1 VFLVQV
7 NRDEEVLET
16 VQRAVTERGVQS
28 AAITL
33 IGAVKGCTVSV
44 MPKGDETED
53 ILTDCAAPLE
63 ITGTGEVADGK
74 VHVHISAGGEGQTVV
89 GHLHRA
95 VVSGWFV
102 RAYVNPM
109 S

>member
-7 NRDEEVLET
+7 NRGEEVLET
-16 VQRAVTERGVQS
+16 LQRAVTERDVTS

-44 MPKGDETED
+44 MPKGDESED
-53 ILTDCAAPLE
+53 ILTDYAEPFE
-63 ITGTGEVADGK
+63 ITGTGEVAEGR
-74 VHVHISAGGEGQTVV
+74 VHLHVSAGGEGQTVV

-95 VVSGWFV
+95 IVSGWFV
-102 RAYVNPM
+102 RAYVTPV